1 MARTVAV
8 APDARNDVVF
18 RQVTTWLCGVVL
30 LAAPVAWAAV
40 EQNGPRPTKWWLSA
54 EGRAAVGI
62 TDRQSAEIERI
73 FQAVLPELRA
83 EKAALEHQE
92 RELTVIRTIDR
103 VEAARSALAKTR
115 TLMLYRM
122 RRVLAPEQRVRL
134 DDYHKHQERPDT
146 DARQDRKF

>member
-1 MARTVAV
+1 M
-8 APDARNDVVF
+8 VF

-92 RELTVIRTIDR
+92 RELTRLLGTDGADEATVIRTIDR

>member
-1 MARTVAV
+1 
-8 APDARNDVVF
+8 VVF

-92 RELTVIRTIDR
+92 RELTRLLGTDGADEATVIRTIDR

>member
-1 MARTVAV
+1 
-8 APDARNDVVF
+8 VVF
-18 RQVTTWLCGVVL
+18 RQLATWLCGVVL
-30 LAAPVAWAAV
+30 LAAPLAWAAA
-40 EQNGPRPTKWWLSA
+40 EQNPPRPTKWWLST

-62 TDRQSAEIERI
+62 TDRQSAEIERV

-92 RELTVIRTIDR
+92 RELTRLLGTDGTDEATVVRAIDR

-134 DDYHKHQERPDT
+134 DEYHK
-146 DARQDRKF
+146 RQDRQATESRHEKKF

>member
-1 MARTVAV
+1 M
-8 APDARNDVVF
+8 F
-18 RQVTTWLCGVVL
+18 RRIATWVCGIAL
-30 LAAPVAWAAV
+30 LAAPLVWAAG
-40 EQNGPRPTKWWLSA
+40 EQTEPRPTKWWSST
-54 EGRAAVGI
+54 EGRAAVGL

-73 FQAVLPELRA
+73 FQTVLPELRA

-92 RELTVIRTIDR
+92 RELTRLLGTDGADEATVIRAIDR

-134 DDYHKHQERPDT
+134 DQYHKHQDRPAT
-146 DARQDRKF
+146 DQRHDRKF